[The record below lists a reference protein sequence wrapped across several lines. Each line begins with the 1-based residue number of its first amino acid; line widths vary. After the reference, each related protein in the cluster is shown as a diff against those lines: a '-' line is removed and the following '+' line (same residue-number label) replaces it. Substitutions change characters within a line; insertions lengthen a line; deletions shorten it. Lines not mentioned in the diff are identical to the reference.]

1 MTMQYLNLPH
11 IIYMVL
17 MPVSVIVSYLI
28 FRNKSEKA
36 QRIFLYTICFIN
48 IGLFLIYKTDKA
60 INHPEIFDFWADLP
74 LQLCNMNLY
83 LMPIALKTRSKTLYG
98 YLVFVSLM
106 AAALG
111 IFSFDQAYIGRS
123 PFDISVMCYFID
135 HVIIVDVAM
144 CLVLF
149 GYYKPNKYENV
160 VISMFIM
167 FGFAM
172 IMHSINVIFRAT
184 GLSLNANYF
193 VSYGQAG
200 NFGTEI
206 LMKIINVPLLYMIPT
221 ACILLVAGL
230 VIVAIYNKFTK
241 KKA

>member
-11 IIYMVL
+11 WIYMIL
-17 MPVSVIVSYLI
+17 MPVSVIVAYLI

-48 IGLFLIYKTDKA
+48 IGLFIIYKTDKA
-60 INHPEIFDFWADLP
+60 INHPELFDLWADLP

-111 IFSFDQAYIGRS
+111 ILSYDQAYVGRS
-123 PFDISVMCYFID
+123 PFDISVMCYFVD
-135 HVIIVDVAM
+135 HIIIVVVAM

-149 GYYKPNKYENV
+149 GYYKPTKYENV
-160 VISMFIM
+160 IISMFIM

-172 IMHSINVIFRAT
+172 TMHSINVIFRAT
-184 GLSLNANYF
+184 GLSPNANYF

-221 ACILLVAGL
+221 ACILLAAGL
-230 VIVAIYNKFTK
+230 VIVALYNKFTK

>member
-11 IIYMVL
+11 WIYMIL

-28 FRNKSEKA
+28 FRNKSEKT
-36 QRIFLYTICFIN
+36 QRLYLYILCFIN
-48 IGLFLIYKTDKA
+48 IGLFFIYKTDKA
-60 INHPEIFDFWADLP
+60 INHPEIFDIWADLP

-83 LMPIALKTRSKTLYG
+83 LMPIALKTRNKTLYA
-98 YLVFVSLM
+98 YLIFVSLT

-111 IFSFDQAYIGRS
+111 IFSFDKAYIGRS
-123 PFDISVMCYFID
+123 MFDIAVLGYFID
-135 HVIIVDVAM
+135 HIIIVVVAM
-144 CLVLF
+144 CLFLF

-160 VISMFIM
+160 IISIFIM

-172 IMHSINVIFRAT
+172 TMHSINVIFRAT
-184 GLSLNANYF
+184 KLSLNANYF

-221 ACILLVAGL
+221 ACILLAAGL
-230 VIVAIYNKFTK
+230 VIVALYNKFTK